1 MAQDA
6 PYARES
12 DPDMELVRR
21 VRRGDDAAFRR
32 VVDIH
37 GPRLYLLA
45 VSMLGNRHDAEDVVQ
60 ETFVGAF
67 RGLGGFQGRASL
79 TTWLTRILIN
89 NVVKLRRSKR
99 VRKTSL
105 IDEADE
111 SLGAASAGR
120 TTETSRADM
129 RMDMA
134 ATISRLPEDHRVVIL
149 LREMQGMTYDEIAV
163 ALAVPRGTVESR
175 LFRARRKLRQ
185 LLGDYLT

>member
-1 MAQDA
+1 
-6 PYARES
+6 
-12 DPDMELVRR
+12 MELVRR

-45 VSMLGNRHDAEDVVQ
+45 VSMVGSRHDAEDVVQ
-60 ETFVGAF
+60 DTFVGAF

-79 TTWLTRILIN
+79 KTWLTRILIN
-89 NVVKLRRSKR
+89 NVAKIRRSRR
-99 VRKTSL
+99 VRKALL

-111 SLGAASAGR
+111 SLGTSPAGLA
-120 TTETSRADM
+120 TETSRADV

-134 ATISRLPEDHRVVIL
+134 AVIGRLPEDHRVVIL
-149 LREMQGMTYDEIAV
+149 LREMQGMTYDEMAA
-163 ALAVPRGTVESR
+163 ALDVPRGTVESR
-175 LFRARRKLRQ
+175 LFRARQKLKQ

>member
-1 MAQDA
+1 
-6 PYARES
+6 
-12 DPDMELVRR
+12 MELVRR
-21 VRRGDDAAFRR
+21 IRRGDDAAFRR
-32 VVDIH
+32 VVDTH

-60 ETFVGAF
+60 DTFIGAF

-79 TTWLTRILIN
+79 KTWLTRILIN
-89 NVVKLRRSKR
+89 NVVKLRRSRR
-99 VRKTSL
+99 VRKAWP
-105 IDEADE
+105 IDEIGEPPSEAP
-111 SLGAASAGR
+111 AGR

-134 ATISRLPEDHRVVIL
+134 AIISRLSEEHRAVIL
-149 LREMQGMTYDEIAV
+149 LREMQGMTYDEIAA

-175 LFRARRKLRQ
+175 LFRARQKLRE